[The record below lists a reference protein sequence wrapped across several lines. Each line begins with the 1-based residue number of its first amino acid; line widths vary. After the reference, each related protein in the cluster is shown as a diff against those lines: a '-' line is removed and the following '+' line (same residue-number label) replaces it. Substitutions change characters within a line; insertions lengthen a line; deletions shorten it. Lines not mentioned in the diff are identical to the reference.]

1 MLYLRCP
8 DEPPFGEAPDDD
20 DADDAEASS
29 GSAAPSGGKS
39 QVVRVTPCFGL
50 SEVWGDTPIMSSI
63 SVQSSW
69 YGLLAQLYGGF
80 YCLPMARFLSFSLL
94 YLQLTAL
101 SYPLQISYVDFAWQF
116 GCIVIDKEL
125 FF

>member
-39 QVVRVTPCFGL
+39 
-50 SEVWGDTPIMSSI
+50 
-63 SVQSSW
+63 
-69 YGLLAQLYGGF
+69 
-80 YCLPMARFLSFSLL
+80 
-94 YLQLTAL
+94 
-101 SYPLQISYVDFAWQF
+101 
-116 GCIVIDKEL
+116 
-125 FF
+125 